1 VGVAHELL
9 VDDKASLYLRNRCV
23 AVMEAQVS
31 SKSAREAMIAKISL
45 IIPNIP
51 QDIIGSVLDSNKGDV
66 NRTVMALLAVA
77 KASMCIACIKRQ
89 PSVI

>member
-1 VGVAHELL
+1 
-9 VDDKASLYLRNRCV
+9 
-23 AVMEAQVS
+23 
-31 SKSAREAMIAKISL
+31 MIAKISL